1 MKLRGYPSWSIKAKV
16 TLTTLVILWASIW
29 SLAFYVSK
37 TLREDMQRLLGDQQR
52 ATVALVGAEIASN
65 FKERMD
71 ALKGVALGVE
81 PGLLNDP
88 ARLQKVMEQRPVLQ
102 VLFNAGVF
110 VTRADGT
117 AIAELPLIGRTG
129 LNYLDRDHVAAALTE
144 GKATVGRPTIG
155 KTVRAAS
162 FGMTVPILDAQG
174 KVVGALTGASD
185 LSKPNFLA
193 QISQS
198 YYGLSGG
205 YLVIDPKSRQVVLAT
220 ANNEI
225 LVMQPIP
232 APGVNPVLDRRLLGF
247 DGTAVNVSSRN
258 IEVLTSSARI
268 PIADWFVIATLPTQE
283 AFAPIRSMLE
293 RIVGA
298 SVLLTLLAGA
308 LAWWLLKRQLT
319 PMLSTARDLTARLES
334 DQNLQPLPVTHQD
347 EVGDLIEGFNRLLE
361 VLRRQQAA
369 LQESEFRWKY
379 AIEGAGD
386 GLWDWNV
393 PERTVFYSSAWK
405 KMLGYSEDE
414 VGNGLEEWQKR
425 VHPEDLSLAS
435 ASVQAYLDGK
445 APTYVSEH
453 RVRCKDGSYKCVL
466 GHGTVVS
473 RDDAGKPLRVIG
485 TQSDITERKRIA
497 AELEL
502 HRHRLEEL
510 VLVRTAEL
518 ASARDQAEAANR
530 AKSVFLATMSHE
542 LRTPMNGIMGM
553 TNLAIGLANDAT
565 QIEWLNKGMSAARHL
580 MHILN
585 DLLDMS
591 KIEADLLTLEEHD
604 FRLISELADALA
616 MHQETAQAKGLQL
629 TTCVASGVPDYLC
642 GDAQRLHQ
650 ILHNYVGNAI
660 KFSARGQIT
669 VQAGVVEEDALSVLL
684 RLEVT
689 DQGIGISAQQ
699 QERLFHAFIQADD
712 SVSRRYGGTGLGL
725 VIARRLARLMGGEA
739 GVVSQ
744 EGAGSTFW
752 ATVRLRKLAPKAA
765 QADPPAAEFNRG
777 RVAREALKQ
786 RFAGTRVIVAE
797 DDLMNQEIAG
807 ILLAQAGLLADMANN
822 GQQALAL
829 ARDGGH
835 ALIMMDMNMPV
846 MNGLDATRAIRQLPG
861 LGNIP
866 ILGTTASALD
876 DDRLACLAAGMSDHI
891 SNPVDPDVLY
901 PILLKWLTE
910 T

>member
-1 MKLRGYPSWSIKAKV
+1 M
-16 TLTTLVILWASIW
+16 TTLVILLASIW

-37 TLREDMQRLLGDQQR
+37 TMREDMERLLGDQQR

-88 ARLQKVMEQRPVLQ
+88 ARLQKVIEQRPVLQ

-117 AIAELPLIGRTG
+117 AIAELPLIGRIG

-162 FGMTVPILDAQG
+162 FAITVPLLDAQG
-174 KVVGALTGASD
+174 KVVGALSGASD

-193 QISQS
+193 DINQS
-198 YYGLSGG
+198 HYGLSGG

-220 ANNEI
+220 ANNKT

-268 PIADWFVIATLPTQE
+268 PIAGWFVIATLPTQE

-308 LAWWLLKRQLT
+308 LAWSLLKRQLT

-334 DQNLQPLPVTHQD
+334 DQNLQPLPIAHRD
-347 EVGDLIEGFNRLLE
+347 EIGDLIGGFNRLLE
-361 VLRRQQAA
+361 MLRHQQAA

-405 KMLGYSEDE
+405 EMLGHSEDE

-425 VHPEDLSLAS
+425 IHPEDIAHAS
-435 ASVQAYLDGK
+435 AAVQAYLDGK

-453 RVRCKDGSYKCVL
+453 RIRCKDGSYKCVQ
-466 GHGTVVS
+466 GRGTVVS

-485 TQSDITERKRIA
+485 TQTDITERKRVA
-497 AELEL
+497 AELEQ
-502 HRHRLEEL
+502 HRHHLEEL

-553 TNLAIGLANDAT
+553 TNLALGRANDAT

-580 MHILN
+580 MNILN

-591 KIEADLLTLEEHD
+591 KIEADLLTLEDHD

-629 TTCVASGVPDYLC
+629 TTCVASGVPDCLC

-650 ILHNYVGNAI
+650 ILHNFVGNAI

-669 VQAGVVEEDALSVLL
+669 VQASVVEEDSLSVLL
-684 RLEVT
+684 RLEVA

-725 VIARRLARLMGGEA
+725 VIARRLARLMGGDA

-752 ATVRLRKLAPKAA
+752 ATVRLRKRAPKQA
-765 QADPPAAEFNRG
+765 QADPPTAEFNRG
-777 RVAREALKQ
+777 RVAREALKHQ
-786 RFAGTRVIVAE
+786 FAGTRVIVAE

-807 ILLAQAGLLADMANN
+807 ILLNQAGLIADMAIN

-829 ARDGGH
+829 ARAGGH

-861 LGNIP
+861 LGNLP

-901 PILLKWLTE
+901 PILLKWLAE